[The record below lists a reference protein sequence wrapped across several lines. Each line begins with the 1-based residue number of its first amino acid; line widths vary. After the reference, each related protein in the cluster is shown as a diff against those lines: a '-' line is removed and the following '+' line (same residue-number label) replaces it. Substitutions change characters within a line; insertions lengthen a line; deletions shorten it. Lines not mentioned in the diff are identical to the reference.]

1 MRTYQNFMLTLHY
14 KYGTITTLKGKETH
28 TMLKLSRLQLNS
40 QQNRPVNISALL
52 AERQDW

>member
-1 MRTYQNFMLTLHY
+1 MLTLHY
-14 KYGTITTLKGKETH
+14 KYGTITTIKGKETH